1 MERTERAGGG
11 EPGEGGREW
20 ITENIE
26 NINNSSEKKQFIAS
40 FHSTNKQGKKLNLKS
55 TTIY

>member
-1 MERTERAGGG
+1 MVVSLRR
-11 EPGEGGREW
+11 EGGREW